1 MSERHLRIIAQSPW
15 RAPDKDFG
23 IRARVAQVM
32 TVFMNTEAAR
42 NTFMC
47 KKRSNIE

>member
-23 IRARVAQVM
+23 IRARVVQVM
-32 TVFMNTEAAR
+32 TIFRHTEAAR

-47 KKRSNIE
+47 KKEAT